1 MTDDM
6 KEKESVCGEGTVPDQ
21 DGQCVM
27 PEVTFS
33 TFVMSLN
40 TSILFHLGELADPET
55 GQTVKNSELARHAID
70 TLVVLEQKTKG
81 NLTEEEAELLKNIL
95 YDVKIRFVKSVKS

>member
-1 MTDDM
+1 MT
-6 KEKESVCGEGTVPDQ
+6 EETTQNGIPCGEGRVPNE

-33 TFVMSLN
+33 AFVMSLN

-55 GQTVKNSELARHAID
+55 GQVVKNIELARHAID

-81 NLTEEEAELLKNIL
+81 NLTEEEAELLKNIV
-95 YDVKIRFVKSVKS
+95 YDVKMRFVRTVKG

>member
-1 MTDDM
+1 MVEERAKD
-6 KEKESVCGEGTVPDQ
+6 EFCGEGEVPDQ
-21 DGQCVM
+21 EGRCVM

-40 TSILFHLGELADPET
+40 TSVLYHLGEIADPET
-55 GQTVKNSELARHAID
+55 GGRIKNVDLARHAID

-95 YDVKIRFVKSVKS
+95 YDVKMRFVNAVKK

>member
-1 MTDDM
+1 MSEENTT
-6 KEKESVCGEGTVPDQ
+6 STVCGEGEVPDKE
-21 DGQCVM
+21 GHCVM

-40 TSILFHLGELADPET
+40 TSILFHLGELSDPET
-55 GQTVKNSELARHAID
+55 GQKGVNLDLARHAID

-81 NLTEEEAELLKNIL
+81 NLTEEEAELTRNIL
-95 YDVKIRFVKSVKS
+95 YDVKMRFVKAVKQ